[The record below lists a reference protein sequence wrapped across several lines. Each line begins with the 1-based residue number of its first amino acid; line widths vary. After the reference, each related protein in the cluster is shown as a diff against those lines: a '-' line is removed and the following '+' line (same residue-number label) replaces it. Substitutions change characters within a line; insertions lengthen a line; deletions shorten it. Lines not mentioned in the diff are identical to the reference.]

1 MRIQAAAG
9 FVIYG
14 QTLPKSLKSPRDA
27 ASTRRPRTDGGILPG
42 MAKDQF
48 SFDIVSEVDLQ
59 EVANAV
65 DQAGREIAQRFDFKG
80 TETGIDRDNT
90 TIELRSSTED
100 RLKAALQVLKEKAVK
115 RKIPLKALS
124 EGSVHPAAKGHVRQ
138 AVTVLMGISDE
149 KTKEISKFVKSQV
162 PKIQTQI
169 QGAQVRVLG
178 KSKDDLQRAIA
189 AVKDHDFGL
198 ALQFTNY
205 RP

>member
-1 MRIQAAAG
+1 MPNHAQVAKLGAAG
-9 FVIYG
+9 Y
-14 QTLPKSLKSPRDA
+14 A
-27 ASTRRPRTDGGILPG
+27 RRHGVRPVILPG

-59 EVANAV
+59 EVANAI
-65 DQAGREIAQRFDFKG
+65 DQAGRELATRFDFKG
-80 TETGIDRDNT
+80 TETEISRDHT

-115 RKIPLKALS
+115 RNVPLKALS
-124 EGSVHPAAKGHVRQ
+124 EGEIHPAAKGHVRQ
-138 AVTVLMGISDE
+138 AITVLTGISDE
-149 KTKEISKFVKSQV
+149 KTKEISKFVKQQV

-169 QGAQVRVLG
+169 QGAQVRVTG

-189 AVKDHDFGL
+189 AVKEHDFGL

>member
-1 MRIQAAAG
+1 
-9 FVIYG
+9 
-14 QTLPKSLKSPRDA
+14 LPKSPKSPGEGGA
-27 ASTRRPRTDGGILPG
+27 IRRARGRHGTGGGILPR

-65 DQAGREIAQRFDFKG
+65 DQAGRELATRFDFKG
-80 TETGIDRDNT
+80 TDTEISRDHT
-90 TIELRSSTED
+90 TIELRSSTDD
-100 RLKAALQVLKEKAVK
+100 RLKAALQVLKEKAIK

-124 EGSVHPAAKGHVRQ
+124 EGEVHPAAKGHVRQ
-138 AVTVLMGISDE
+138 AVTVLTGISDE

-189 AVKDHDFGL
+189 AVKDHDFGV